1 MTLFT
6 LVLLS
11 VCQIDDA
18 LAIAVFAGV
27 VDVLPYIGVLLA
39 LAPAVGAASA
49 HGLTTTLSVL
59 FAMIAYQEFESRLLL
74 PRIYGLSLRLP
85 SSLIVVA
92 LLAGG
97 TLFGIT
103 GALLAL
109 PVAAG
114 LLMVMEELRV
124 QLPGEDVD
132 DSAVRREDERRELE
146 YERRADGMP
155 AQEAAA
161 IAVEISRARSDERQP
176 ESSE

>member
-1 MTLFT
+1 
-6 LVLLS
+6 
-11 VCQIDDA
+11 
-18 LAIAVFAGV
+18 
-27 VDVLPYIGVLLA
+27 IGVLLA
-39 LAPAVGAASA
+39 VAPAVAAASA
-49 HGLTTTLSVL
+49 HGLTDALTVL
-59 FAMIAYQEFESRLLL
+59 AAMIAYQEFESRILL
-74 PRIYGLSLRLP
+74 PRIYGRSLRLP
-85 SSLIVVA
+85 SSIILVA

-114 LLMVMEELRV
+114 LLMLLEELRV

-132 DSAVRREDERRELE
+132 DSALRLEDERLEEE

-161 IAVEISRARSDERQP
+161 IAVEISRDRHEEKPPA
-176 ESSE
+176 